1 LPLPAWDLTA
11 NSGITQATRRRRYDL
26 NIGYSP
32 IRIDGR
38 KGISTGFNGP
48 LIIDPKDGEPFAYD
62 RDYPVVLSDWSFK
75 DPETIFRHINL
86 VGHYYDFQRRTVWD
100 FFNDIGERGF
110 ADTVADRT
118 AWGRMRMSPV
128 DLADVTAYTYTYLMN
143 GHSPDMN
150 WTALFNPGETIRLRF
165 INASTTTTNY
175 DVRIPGLDMEVVMAD
190 GKAVGGYRH
199 GGHGPRRD
207 GRHGSWQDG

>member
-1 LPLPAWDLTA
+1 LPLPAWALTA
-11 NSGITQATRRRRYDL
+11 NFGITQATRRRRYDL
-26 NIGYSP
+26 TIGYSP

-62 RDYPVVLSDWSFK
+62 LDYPVVLSDWSFE
-75 DPETIFRHINL
+75 DPETIFLHINL

-165 INASTTTTNY
+165 INASTTTNY